1 MFARHLRHQMRQN
14 MIGSI
19 RKQSPIH
26 ICYSDP
32 SNVIS
37 NSALH
42 NGTATIFSSDHCPF
56 RYDHPH
62 GKPSGVLDHPESMEG
77 ESDNCR
83 DEALQTL
90 IQRKAGSFRH
100 IPNGIPGVET
110 RLPLLYTG
118 GLASGRISPQKF
130 VELTSTNPAK
140 LVSTTLM
147 FESSRKLTRNQY
159 GLYPRKGAL
168 MVCTKSLVSQVT
180 RNNELTGFS
189 AWIRCRSCHCKSTD
203 LSHFFNVLTDSSS
216 GTRTPS
222 SHPSNCQTTD
232 CTTTSIVSIYS
243 NSN

>member
-1 MFARHLRHQMRQN
+1 MFARHHRRQMRQN

-19 RKQSPIH
+19 RKHSSIH
-26 ICYSDP
+26 ICNSDP
-32 SNVIS
+32 SNLIS

-77 ESDNCR
+77 ESDTCR
-83 DEALQTL
+83 DESLQAL
-90 IQRKAGSFRH
+90 IQGKTGSFRH

-140 LVSTTLM
+140 LVSTTLL
-147 FESSRKLTRNQY
+147 F
-159 GLYPRKGAL
+159 
-168 MVCTKSLVSQVT
+168 
-180 RNNELTGFS
+180 
-189 AWIRCRSCHCKSTD
+189 
-203 LSHFFNVLTDSSS
+203 
-216 GTRTPS
+216 
-222 SHPSNCQTTD
+222 
-232 CTTTSIVSIYS
+232 
-243 NSN
+243 

>member
-1 MFARHLRHQMRQN
+1 
-14 MIGSI
+14 MIDFT
-19 RKQSPIH
+19 RKH
-26 ICYSDP
+26 THVYICNFDL
-32 SNVIS
+32 VDLIS

-77 ESDNCR
+77 ESDTCR
-83 DEALQTL
+83 DEALQAL

-140 LVSTTLM
+140 LVSTTLV
-147 FESSRKLTRNQY
+147 FQSSRKLTRNQY

-168 MVCTKSLVSQVT
+168 MVCTKNVIYYEEQRTNRFLSL
-180 RNNELTGFS
+180 
-189 AWIRCRSCHCKSTD
+189 D
-203 LSHFFNVLTDSSS
+203 LMPILSL
-216 GTRTPS
+216 
-222 SHPSNCQTTD
+222 
-232 CTTTSIVSIYS
+232 
-243 NSN
+243 